1 MKIRELAPERIVRLD
16 TDAVVILDQRR
27 LPDDEV
33 ELRLGSAAEVA
44 EAIRTLAIRGAPA
57 IGVAAAYGFALAA
70 ELGEDLDSAYDELVS
85 ARPTAV
91 NLRWALDEMRVDPTR
106 GRAVAIHEAE
116 VARCRR
122 MAAHA
127 ATLVA
132 PGSRV
137 LTHCN
142 TGGLATGGYGTAL
155 GGIRAAWERGLV
167 EHVWVDET
175 RPLLQGERLTAWEL
189 HALGIPF
196 SVLADAAAP
205 ALMSSGE
212 VDCVLT
218 GADRIASNG
227 DTANKVGTYGLAVA
241 ARYHGIPLYVVAP
254 TTTLDPAAATGADIP
269 IELRDGAEVSQR
281 FPARNPAFDVTPA
294 TLIAAIVTEEE
305 STGLRTRGRSP
316 SWCAHEGAR
325 PRRRIRHAALP
336 ANARPTESAARGR
349 REAHARP
356 CPRATR
362 GDGGRRDDRRHER
375 EVHPHFEEW
384 ASGRDGVRI
393 VNDGTTSNDDR
404 LGAIGDIGF
413 VLDRT
418 GLDDD
423 LVVVAGDNLFA
434 EDMSGFSAY
443 GSEVDAPVLAV
454 HDVGDLDRMR
464 EYNQVAVDD
473 QGRITFFEE
482 KPEDARST
490 LAGWPSTSTPADAAA
505 DPAVPGREE
514 QPRPAG
520 TPRRVALPAHV
531 GLHLASAGGVVRH
544 RLRRDPRGSRPHL
557 FAEP

>member
-1 MKIRELAPERIVRLD
+1 MKIGELRPERIVRLD

-33 ELRLGSAAEVA
+33 ELRLGSAADVA
-44 EAIRTLAIRGAPA
+44 DAIRTLAIRGAPA

-70 ELGEDLDSAYDELVS
+70 KLGENLDSAYDELVS

-91 NLRWALDEMRVDPTR
+91 NLRWALDEMRVDPTPE
-106 GRAVAIHEAE
+106 RALAIHEAE

-189 HALGIPF
+189 QSLGIPF

-254 TTTLDPAAATGADIP
+254 TTTLDLAAATGADIP

-294 TLIAAIVTEEE
+294 TLIPAIVTEE
-305 STGLRTRGRSP
+305 GV
-316 SWCAHEGAR
+316 HR
-325 PRRRIRHAALP
+325 PP
-336 ANARPTESAARGR
+336 
-349 REAHARP
+349 
-356 CPRATR
+356 
-362 GDGGRRDDRRHER
+362 
-375 EVHPHFEEW
+375 
-384 ASGRDGVRI
+384 
-393 VNDGTTSNDDR
+393 
-404 LGAIGDIGF
+404 
-413 VLDRT
+413 
-418 GLDDD
+418 
-423 LVVVAGDNLFA
+423 
-434 EDMSGFSAY
+434 Y
-443 GSEVDAPVLAV
+443 
-454 HDVGDLDRMR
+454 
-464 EYNQVAVDD
+464 
-473 QGRITFFEE
+473 
-482 KPEDARST
+482 ARS
-490 LAGWPSTSTPADAAA
+490 
-505 DPAVPGREE
+505 
-514 QPRPAG
+514 
-520 TPRRVALPAHV
+520 LPE
-531 GLHLASAGGVVRH
+531 LVRT
-544 RLRRDPRGSRPHL
+544 
-557 FAEP
+557 